1 MMMNW
6 AALCNG
12 GVPIP
17 ALERRITQ
25 ADMVAYAGATWDW
38 HLLHYD
44 TEFAKTL
51 GISAP
56 IVDGQ
61 VFGALMVECLQDWLG
76 PQAWVSKMSFRF
88 KTPVAAGALVR
99 CNGETVESGAGEL
112 HCTMSVTV
120 VDDSGQ
126 LVATA
131 AVGEATVVKR

>member
-1 MMMNW
+1 MTPNW
-6 AALCNG
+6 SSISDG
-12 GVPIP
+12 GVSIP

-44 TEFAKTL
+44 TEFAKSL
-51 GISAP
+51 GFSAP

-76 PQAWVSKMSFRF
+76 PQAWVSKLSFRF

-99 CNGETVESGAGEL
+99 CDGETVESGAGEL
-112 HCTMSVTV
+112 RCRLNVTV
-120 VDDSGQ
+120 VDGSGQ
-126 LVATA
+126 RVATA